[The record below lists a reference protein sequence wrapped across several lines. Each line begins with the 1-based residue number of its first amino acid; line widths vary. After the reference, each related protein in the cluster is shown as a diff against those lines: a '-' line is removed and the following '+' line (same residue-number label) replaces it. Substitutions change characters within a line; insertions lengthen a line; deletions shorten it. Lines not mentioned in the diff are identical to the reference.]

1 MWIPSRIW
9 MRCAEIPISIRFK
22 RFCQKAGTAVPG
34 RHAWESTNMAKLL
47 DSKIALVTGAGTGIG
62 RQIALTLAGEGA
74 YVVVNYIEPV
84 RSEAE
89 EVIAEIRESGG
100 QAEGYACWVND
111 FTAVEEMIKTLV
123 DRLGRIDIL
132 VNNAGIT
139 RDDLLMRMKE
149 ADFDAVIDTN
159 LKGAFNTMRHVARPM
174 VKQRSG
180 CIVNISS
187 VSGIIGN
194 AGQMNYCASKAGIIG
209 MTKSMARELASRN
222 IRVNAVAP
230 GMVDTAM
237 TQALSDSAKNAL
249 KSQIPLGR
257 MGQPQDIANAVLF
270 LASDQA
276 SYITGH
282 VLNVDGGMAM

>member
-1 MWIPSRIW
+1 MEKSL
-9 MRCAEIPISIRFK
+9 E
-22 RFCQKAGTAVPG
+22 
-34 RHAWESTNMAKLL
+34 H
-47 DSKIALVTGAGTGIG
+47 KIAIVTGASSGIG

-74 YVVVNYIEPV
+74 FVIVNA
-84 RSEAE
+84 RNDAE
-89 EVIAEIRESGG
+89 GTVAEIRENGG

-111 FTAVEEMIKTLV
+111 FTAVEQMVKEIIEKH
-123 DRLGRIDIL
+123 GRIDIL

-149 ADFDAVIDTN
+149 EDFDAVIDTN
-159 LKGAFNTMRHVARPM
+159 LKGAFNTMRHVTRPM
-174 VKQRSG
+174 VKQRGG

-187 VSGIIGN
+187 VSGLIGN
-194 AGQMNYCASKAGIIG
+194 AGQINYCASKAGIIG

-237 TQALSDSAKNAL
+237 TQALSDKTKEAL

-257 MGQPQDIANAVLF
+257 IGQPQDIADAVAF
-270 LASDQA
+270 LVSDQA

-282 VLNVDGGMAM
+282 VLNVDGGMAI

>member
-1 MWIPSRIW
+1 MEKSL
-9 MRCAEIPISIRFK
+9 E
-22 RFCQKAGTAVPG
+22 
-34 RHAWESTNMAKLL
+34 N
-47 DSKIALVTGAGTGIG
+47 KIALVTGAGTGIG

-74 YVVVNYIEPV
+74 FVIVNYIEPV
-84 RSEAE
+84 KDEAE
-89 EVIAEIRESGG
+89 EAIAEIRANGG
-100 QAEGYACWVND
+100 QAEGYACWIND
-111 FTAVEEMIKTLV
+111 FTAVEQMIKEIIEKH
-123 DRLGRIDIL
+123 GRIDIL

-149 ADFDAVIDTN
+149 EDFDAVIDTN

-174 VKQRSG
+174 VKQRGG

-187 VSGIIGN
+187 VSGLIGN

-222 IRVNAVAP
+222 IRVNSVAP

-237 TQALSDSAKNAL
+237 TQALSDNAKEAL

-257 MGQPQDIANAVLF
+257 MGQPQDIANAVAF
-270 LASDQA
+270 LVSDQA

>member
-1 MWIPSRIW
+1 MGNSL
-9 MRCAEIPISIRFK
+9 E
-22 RFCQKAGTAVPG
+22 
-34 RHAWESTNMAKLL
+34 N
-47 DSKIALVTGAGTGIG
+47 KIALVTGASTGIG
-62 RQIALTLAGEGA
+62 RQIAITLAGEGA
-74 YVVVNYIEPV
+74 YVVVNYVGPAEY
-84 RSEAE
+84 AE
-89 EVIAEIRESGG
+89 EVVDTIRAYGG
-100 QAEGYACWVND
+100 QAEAYECWVND
-111 FTAVEEMIKTLV
+111 FSAVEEMINTVISKH
-123 DRLGRIDIL
+123 DRIDIL

-149 ADFDAVIDTN
+149 KDFDDVIDTN

-174 VKQRSG
+174 VRQRSG

-187 VSGIIGN
+187 VSGLVGN
-194 AGQMNYCASKAGIIG
+194 AGQMNYCASKAGIVG

-237 TQALSDSAKNAL
+237 TQALSDSAREALNA
-249 KSQIPLGR
+249 QIPLGR
-257 MGQPQDIANAVLF
+257 MGQPQDVANAVAF

>member
-1 MWIPSRIW
+1 M
-9 MRCAEIPISIRFK
+9 
-22 RFCQKAGTAVPG
+22 G
-34 RHAWESTNMAKLL
+34 NLL
-47 DSKIALVTGAGTGIG
+47 ENKIALVTGASSGIG
-62 RQIALTLAGEGA
+62 RQIALTLSGEGA
-74 YVVVNYIEPV
+74 YVIVNHIEPCKEDADAV
-84 RSEAE
+84 
-89 EVIAEIRESGG
+89 VAEIQKNGG
-100 QAEGYACWVND
+100 QAEAYSCWVNEFD
-111 FTAVEEMIKTLV
+111 AVEQMIKDII
-123 DRLGRIDIL
+123 DRHGRIDIL

-159 LKGAFNTMRHVARPM
+159 LKGAFNTMRHIARPM
-174 VKQRSG
+174 VKQKG
-180 CIVNISS
+180 GAIVNISS
-187 VSGIIGN
+187 VSGIVGN

-237 TQALSDSAKNAL
+237 TQALSDSAKDAL

-282 VLNVDGGMAM
+282 VLTVDGGMTMI